1 MWHWKRTAGSSA
13 GRGVPPGGPA
23 HSRAAPVTE
32 PPRRIRHRRALCG
45 GRLRLA
51 PSPNDRCAWGAL
63 PADMHDRLTPQ
74 RHYVLPRAFDRFYRA
89 APASHAHGSGLG
101 LAIVAAVAATHNGTA
116 KATLNEP
123 HGCASPSS
131 CPHTASPR
139 PARRWLPVRPP
150 GVSASA
156 AEGRQHIAGGA
167 DPPPAPDSHAPP
179 GTPALLTRT

>member
-1 MWHWKRTAGSSA
+1 MECGTGSGRPAAQRAAASRRA
-13 GRGVPPGGPA
+13 GRHIHG
-23 HSRAAPVTE
+23 AAPVTE

-74 RHYVLPRAFDRFYRA
+74 RHYVLPRVFDRFYRA

-116 KATLNEP
+116 KATLNE
-123 HGCASPSS
+123 
-131 CPHTASPR
+131 
-139 PARRWLPVRPP
+139 
-150 GVSASA
+150 
-156 AEGRQHIAGGA
+156 
-167 DPPPAPDSHAPP
+167 
-179 GTPALLTRT
+179 